1 MAKTEVVNLNK
12 TDVYMIEIYELCIT
26 SPITSPIAYHVM
38 YMSIVNQ
45 YQTGLKSWNRRN
57 IFWTKRI
64 ENKSHVDRSGED
76 VGFCIFRWEIIL
88 PEKIASIFATD
99 A

>member
-45 YQTGLKSWNRRN
+45 YQTGLKS
-57 IFWTKRI
+57 
-64 ENKSHVDRSGED
+64 
-76 VGFCIFRWEIIL
+76 
-88 PEKIASIFATD
+88 
-99 A
+99 